1 MKFFENKIDL
11 AIVIINFIFLF
22 IFFALLIFMS
32 CFYHSNISVFII
44 LLSIPI
50 FISYLG
56 ISVFNLFKL
65 KNLKD
70 TKDSLQDAT
79 IYNKTLQIL
88 YDNIRTFKH
97 DFFNII
103 QSIDGY
109 IKAGDLPAL
118 KKYYSEIKLEC
129 DNLNSLSTL
138 DPTLIDDSGIYNLIT
153 SKYYKAE
160 KLGISIDMRFLVKFS
175 SLNISSYTV
184 SRILRN
190 TFR

>member
-1 MKFFENKIDL
+1 MKFFENKMDL
-11 AIVIINFIFLF
+11 AIIIINFIFLL

-32 CFYHSNISVFII
+32 CFYNSIIHVSII
-44 LLSIPI
+44 LLNIFV
-50 FISYLG
+50 FISYIG
-56 ISVFNLFKL
+56 ITIFNLYKL

-70 TKDSLQDAT
+70 TKNELQDTT

-88 YDNIRTFKH
+88 YDNVRTFKH

-103 QSIDGY
+103 QSTDGY

-118 KKYYSEIKLEC
+118 KKYYNEIKSEC

-138 DPTLIDDSGIYNLIT
+138 DPMLIDDSGIYSLIT

-175 SLNISSYTV
+175 TLNINSYII
-184 SRILRN
+184 SRILRDS
-190 TFR
+190 FG